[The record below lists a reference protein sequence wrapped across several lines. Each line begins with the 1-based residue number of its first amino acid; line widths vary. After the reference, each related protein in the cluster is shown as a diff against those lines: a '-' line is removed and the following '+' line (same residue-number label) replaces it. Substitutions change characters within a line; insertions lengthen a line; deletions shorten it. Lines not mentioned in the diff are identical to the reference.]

1 MLQTGDPREEIKMR
15 QSVVRLCG
23 VALFALS
30 PALFAA
36 KSPVPSFPVA
46 SAPASITSLRPV
58 ERKLGGNC
66 WTQLQACNAGC
77 AGDNNCLLA
86 CDCDYSFC
94 ANLPVPGN
102 CGGPV
107 GGN

>member
-1 MLQTGDPREEIKMR
+1 MR

-30 PALFAA
+30 SALFAV
-36 KSPVPSFPVA
+36 KSPVPPSPIVSKPLTPIA
-46 SAPASITSLRPV
+46 SLRPV
-58 ERKLGGNC
+58 QQKVGGNC
-66 WTQLQACNAGC
+66 WARLQACNAGC

-86 CDCDYSFC
+86 CACDYSIC
-94 ANLPVPGN
+94 ANLPIPN
-102 CGGPV
+102 DCGGPS